1 MYLIYLYVIPFRF
14 FLFSFLFNQVI
25 PSFYLLLSFLK
36 SSDFDELRIQ
46 CLFTENYLIILEND
60 YRHVAP
66 GRRGDLPSPPPALFV
81 SANIFLKF
89 THLEDCYGHV
99 PHYFLGLV

>member
-1 MYLIYLYVIPFRF
+1 MANLIHTQRF
-14 FLFSFLFNQVI
+14 TQLLNVSHLLICYTFQIFSFSFLFNQVI
-25 PSFYLLLSFLK
+25 PSFYLILSFLK

-66 GRRGDLPSPPPALFV
+66 GRRGDLPSPSPRTFCL
-81 SANIFLKF
+81 SKHIS
-89 THLEDCYGHV
+89 
-99 PHYFLGLV
+99 